1 MARRRNPLAD
11 VRSTTVGILGLTG
24 MWTLFQALDP
34 SPPPVLDQ
42 LLVAAFGIWFASEAK
57 RNSTAPRRKK
67 AVKEEDSSSTEGDND
82 E

>member
-1 MARRRNPLAD
+1 MARRNPLANL
-11 VRSTTVGILGLTG
+11 RSTTVGILGLTG
-24 MWTLFQALDP
+24 MWTSFQIFDP

-42 LLVAAFGIWFASEAK
+42 LLVAAFGIWFATEAK

-67 AVKEEDSSSTEGDND
+67 AVKEEDSNTDEGDDD